1 MTGNSE
7 KRRLVVQPRDRRLF
21 EEFAIMR
28 VIDREQAKIVAG
40 FRSTTRA
47 NARLL
52 ALVRAGLLRRFF
64 LASGKALYVLSDK
77 GARLVGVPLRG
88 PRRRSDEV
96 LVADL
101 FIEHQLAVN
110 GVYCAMK
117 YPAIPVSGVQFRRWF
132 AFHEPVTNSIPL
144 IPDGYMELTTPRG
157 ILAAFIEVDLGQERG
172 PVWKDKASSYL
183 QLALSGDF
191 GRHFGVDRFRVLIV
205 VNSERRLRSLL
216 KTVAAIT
223 QKLFWF
229 ATLDAVHSKGLFAPV
244 WYRPTGETAA
254 ALIEERP

>member
-7 KRRLVVQPRDRRLF
+7 KRGLIVQPRDRQLF
-21 EEFAIMR
+21 EEFAILR

-40 FRSTTRA
+40 FGSTTRA

-52 ALVRAGLLRRFF
+52 ALFRAGLLRRFF

-77 GARLVGVPLRG
+77 GARLANVPLRS
-88 PRRRSDEV
+88 PRRRTDEV

-117 YPAIPVSGVQFRRWF
+117 YRAIPVAGVQFQRWF
-132 AFHEPVTNSIPL
+132 AFHEPITKSIPL
-144 IPDGYMELTTPRG
+144 IPDGYVELATPGG

-172 PVWKDKASSYL
+172 PVWKDKASGYL

-191 GRHFGVDRFRVLIV
+191 GRQFGVDRFRVLV
-205 VNSERRLRSLL
+205 LVNSERRLRSLR

-229 ATLDAVHSKGLFAPV
+229 ATLGAVHSQGPFAPV

-254 ALIEERP
+254 ALIEERT